1 MMPIHWKSNS
11 RIKNLVPAANLVAPR
26 TITADFPASAATI
39 VMRDVRT
46 AKPPFTIHIC
56 SAAIP
61 YKMWNGSTG
70 VSKRTLR
77 VHYRRIGSGGSDG
90 SDHLELNGY
99 ATTGYSEQIDQI
111 IAHVKSIIHV

>member
-11 RIKNLVPAANLVAPR
+11 RIKNLVPAANLVAPK
-26 TITADFPASAATI
+26 TSAADFPASSATI

-56 SAAIP
+56 SASIP
-61 YKMWNGSTG
+61 HKMWNGSMG
-70 VSKRTLR
+70 FSKRTLR
-77 VHYRRIGSGGSDG
+77 VHYRTGSDG
-90 SDHLELNGY
+90 RDMLELNGY

-111 IAHVKSIIHV
+111 IAHVKSLIYA

>member
-11 RIKNLVPAANLVAPR
+11 RIKNLVPAANLVAPK
-26 TITADFPASAATI
+26 TSTADFPLSAASI

-56 SAAIP
+56 SASIP

-70 VSKRTLR
+70 LSKQTLR
-77 VHYRRIGSGGSDG
+77 VHFRIGSGGSDL
-90 SDHLELNGY
+90 LELNGY

-111 IAHVKSIIHV
+111 VNYVKSIIYV

>member
-11 RIKNLVPAANLVAPR
+11 RIKNLVPAANLVAPK
-26 TITADFPASAATI
+26 TSTADFPASSATI

-56 SAAIP
+56 SASIP
-61 YKMWNGSTG
+61 YKMWNGSMG
-70 VSKRTLR
+70 FYKRTLR
-77 VHYRRIGSGGSDG
+77 VHYRTGSDG
-90 SDHLELNGY
+90 RDMLELNGH

-111 IAHVKSIIHV
+111 IAHVKSLVYA